1 MIRLC
6 PTVVAPGHG
15 ARAEKTMIIKT
26 HAFARAGLIGN
37 PSDGFFGKT
46 ISIIL
51 RNYRAEAILYESPE
65 LRIEPSP
72 EDFTHLASLA
82 DLVREVKR
90 HGYYGG
96 MRLVKA
102 AIKRFADYC
111 ADHGIELENRNFT
124 IRYTTNI
131 PRLVGM
137 AGSSAIVTAVLRAL
151 MAFYGVEI
159 PKPQLANLILSAE
172 KAELGISAGL
182 QDRVIQVY
190 EGCVYM
196 DFDRELLESRGY
208 GHYEELDPALLPP
221 LYIAYRT
228 SLAEGSE
235 VFHNTIRQR
244 WMDGDPE
251 VVQAMK
257 DFASYAEEVRR
268 LLLAGRGGEIG
279 PWLDRNFD
287 RRRSIYTIDP
297 HNVEM
302 VMRARS
308 AGAYAKF
315 AGSGGAIVGTYDS
328 EETYQRLLE
337 VFEGTDTTVFKP
349 SIV

>member
-1 MIRLC
+1 
-6 PTVVAPGHG
+6 
-15 ARAEKTMIIKT
+15 MIIKT

-190 EGCVYM
+190 EGVVFM
-196 DFDRELLESRGY
+196 DFSRELMERQ
-208 GHYEELDPALLPP
+208 GHGRYEPIAPSLLPP
-221 LYIAYRT
+221 LYVAFDANRSESSEWVHNPIRT
-228 SLAEGSE
+228 LFEKGDAKVVEAMRGFGELAERTRE
-235 VFHNTIRQR
+235 
-244 WMDGDPE
+244 
-251 VVQAMK
+251 
-257 DFASYAEEVRR
+257 
-268 LLLAGRGGEIG
+268 LLLAGRGREIG
-279 PWLDRNFD
+279 PLLNANFD
-287 RRRSIYTIDP
+287 LRTTIYPVADG
-297 HNVEM
+297 NRAM
-302 VMRARS
+302 VMAARRV
-308 AGAYAKF
+308 GASAKF
-315 AGSGGAIVGTYDS
+315 AGSGGAIIGTVED
-328 EETYQRLLE
+328 ETMYRNLVRALNDIGC
-337 VFEGTDTTVFKP
+337 VVFKP
-349 SIV
+349 EIA